1 MSLEAKIVTLTNNAD
16 QPIAPRTDA
25 DAVSY
30 NENSTVKD
38 ILDLFANGIILKE
51 GIDYGTSFPSGAAIG
66 RLFFKK
72 VT

>member
-1 MSLEAKIVTLTNNAD
+1 MSLEAKIVTLTNNED

-38 ILDLFANGIILKE
+38 ILDLFTNGIILKE
-51 GIDYGTSFPSGAAIG
+51 GIDYGTSDPSGG
-66 RLFFKK
+66 VLGQLYFKK
-72 VT
+72 VK